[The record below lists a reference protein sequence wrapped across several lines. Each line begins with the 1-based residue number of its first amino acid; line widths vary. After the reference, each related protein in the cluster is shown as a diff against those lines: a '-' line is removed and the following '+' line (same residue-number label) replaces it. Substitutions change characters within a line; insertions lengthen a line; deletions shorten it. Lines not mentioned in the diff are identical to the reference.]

1 MPYAQRR
8 ARAIAGFPE
17 GVAIVPA
24 AHLVTRNNDSTF
36 EFRQN
41 SDFFYLT
48 GFDEPDAVLVLS
60 CGENGPRSTL
70 FLHRRDRT
78 TEIWNGKRVGV
89 ENACDRLGVD
99 EAFAID
105 EIDERLP
112 ALLAGAKTLYYE
124 QGLDEAM
131 DRRVQRALGA
141 ARGLVRR
148 KGIAPHG
155 ILDAGIVLHGLR
167 AIKTDAEIATMR
179 RAAEITRRGHEAAMR
194 ATRPGVFEYE
204 IEAVLEYEYHRGGAQ
219 STAYD
224 SIVAG
229 GDNAM
234 TLHYSTNRERL
245 EAGALLLVDSACE
258 LDLYATDVT
267 RTWPVSGRFSPEQRA
282 IYEIVLA
289 AQRAACACVAPGR
302 SQRDFHEAAVRTI
315 VEGLID
321 VGLLRGSFD
330 ENVENERYRDF
341 YPHGTGH
348 WLGLDV
354 HDVGPYRNERDEPV
368 TLAPGMV
375 TTVEPGIYVYRDLDC
390 DERFKGIGVRI
401 EDDLVVTADGH
412 ENLTDSIPK
421 TVADIEAIAGSGAGL
436 VHA

>member
-8 ARAIAGFPE
+8 ARAIAGFPD
-17 GVAIVPA
+17 GVAIVPG
-24 AHLVTRNNDSTF
+24 AHLVTRNNDSDF

-60 CGENGPRSTL
+60 QGENGARSTL

-78 TEIWNGKRVGV
+78 QEIWNGKRLGV
-89 ENACDRLGVD
+89 EAAAERLGVD
-99 EAFAID
+99 AAFAID
-105 EIDERLP
+105 ELDERLP
-112 ALLAGAKTLYYE
+112 ALLAGAKTLHYD
-124 QGLDEAM
+124 QGLDENM

-141 ARGLVRR
+141 AREAVRR
-148 KGIAPHG
+148 KGFAPRA
-155 ILDAGIVLHGLR
+155 IVDASLVLHGLR
-167 AIKTDAEIATMR
+167 ARKSDDEIATMR
-179 RAAEITRRGHEAAMR
+179 RAAEITRRGHVAAMR

-204 IEAVLEYEYHRGGAQ
+204 IEAVLEYEYKRAGAQ

-229 GDNAM
+229 GDNALV
-234 TLHYSTNRERL
+234 LHYNTNRERL
-245 EAGALLLVDSACE
+245 EAGTLLLVDSACE

-267 RTWPVSGRFSPEQRA
+267 RTWPVDGRFSPEQRA
-282 IYEIVLA
+282 IYEIVHA

-302 SQRDFHEAAVRTI
+302 KQREFHEAAVRTI

-321 VGLLRGSFD
+321 VGLLHGTLD
-330 ENVENERYRDF
+330 ENIEKETYRDF

-348 WLGLDV
+348 WIGLDV
-354 HDVGPYRNERDEPV
+354 HDVGAYRNERDEPV
-368 TLAPGMV
+368 TLEPGMA
-375 TTVEPGIYVYRDLDC
+375 TTVEPGIYVQRDLDC

-401 EDDLVVTADGH
+401 EDDLVVTATGH

-421 TVADIEAIAGSGAGL
+421 AIDEIEAIVGTAEL